1 MHMIYDLET
10 LIEELKKAN
19 EYPYKQKR
27 KHIYLRPVNRKWRND
42 HTLCI
47 RNYEKMK
54 ESRKRIIKQ
63 RDNLKKQNIHLIKR
77 IEQLE
82 EYSKLKEENNDL
94 YRSLENAN
102 AKIQELERKLNH
114 SITEKGEYNRR
125 CNLIQGILDGKL

>member
-42 HTLCI
+42 HNLCI
-47 RNYEKMK
+47 RNYGKMK

-82 EYSKLKEENNDL
+82 EYSKLAEENADL
-94 YRSLENAN
+94 YRSLKSAN
-102 AKIQELERKLNH
+102 AKIQKLERKLDH
-114 SITEKGEYNRR
+114 AVTEKSEYSRR
-125 CNLIQGILDGKL
+125 YHLIQQIFNGVK

>member
-10 LIEELKKAN
+10 LIEELKKVN

-42 HTLCI
+42 HNLCI

-54 ESRKRIIKQ
+54 ESRERIIKQ